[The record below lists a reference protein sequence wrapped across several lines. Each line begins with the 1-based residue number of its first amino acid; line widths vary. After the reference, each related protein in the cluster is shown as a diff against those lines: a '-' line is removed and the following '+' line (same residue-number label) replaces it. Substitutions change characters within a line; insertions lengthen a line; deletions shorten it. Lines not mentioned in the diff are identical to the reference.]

1 MMTCAGCDLDLE
13 KYREIQRSRGEG
25 RHPEM
30 KYSESYHPLYCTGCA
45 DREWCEQHAHR
56 KAGAG
61 EQVVQQVRSRHSS
74 RETEGR

>member
-30 KYSESYHPLYCTGCA
+30 KYSESCTIPCTARVARIENGA
-45 DREWCEQHAHR
+45 SSKRTERLEQAS
-56 KAGAG
+56 KWY
-61 EQVVQQVRSRHSS
+61 S
-74 RETEGR
+74 T

>member
-30 KYSESYHPLYCTGCA
+30 KYSESCTARVARIENGA
-45 DREWCEQHAHR
+45 SSKRTERLEQASNWYS
-56 KAGAG
+56 K
-61 EQVVQQVRSRHSS
+61 
-74 RETEGR
+74 